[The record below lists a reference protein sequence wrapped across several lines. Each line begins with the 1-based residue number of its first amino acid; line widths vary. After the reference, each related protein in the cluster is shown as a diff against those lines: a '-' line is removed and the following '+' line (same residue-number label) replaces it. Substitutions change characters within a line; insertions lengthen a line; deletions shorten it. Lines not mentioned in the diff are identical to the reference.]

1 MPIEFLVKHCAPTL
15 AGLKVG
21 NLFNC
26 RFEDANEFKKI
37 VAKRSVFLNQKGV
50 YITILR
56 IGRNSALIYVYR
68 KSQLEKILN
77 SHEIKEFLIKF
88 GYNEFSIT
96 KCLSKLKNHLK
107 TEEFPHEIGIFLGYP
122 LHDVKGFIKH
132 KGANCTCCGHWKSYS
147 DEKIARKTFAKYD
160 KCTAVYCK
168 KIQQG
173 FDINR
178 LVVAV

>member
-26 RFEDANEFKKI
+26 RFEDVQEFKKTI
-37 VAKRSVFLNQKGV
+37 AKRSAFLNQKGV
-50 YITILR
+50 YILILR
-56 IGRNSALIYVYR
+56 LGKNSALIYVYR
-68 KSQLEKILN
+68 KSQLEQIL
-77 SHEIKEFLIKF
+77 SCEKTQEFLAQM
-88 GYNEFSIT
+88 GYSDFSIT
-96 KCLSKLKNHLK
+96 RCLTKLKNHLK
-107 TEEFPHEIGIFLGYP
+107 TQEFPHEIGIFLGYP
-122 LHDVKGFIKH
+122 LNDVKGFIKH

-147 DEKIARKTFAKYD
+147 DEKVARKTFAKYD